1 MRAKGTR
8 GTGHPLGG
16 HCLPPSCPAVH
27 ALAASRPPSH
37 THTHSPLPTL
47 TCPLDHPS
55 PPPPTHQ
62 PTRWIAD
69 NLEVGRPA
77 EVNLF
82 ETTIR
87 VLGGLLSA
95 HALSRGSHPA
105 LAQRLAEKAADLGAR
120 LLPAFASPSGGQGR
134 CKGGGG
140 GVGGGRQEC
149 GGSRL
154 VSGSSEWLVC
164 WQRAAGIGPDVPH
177 RTCMPPCRHLLAY
190 ATLHPYRPLTS
201 CRPSLLGRE
210 PALGAGLDACLGP
223 GQQPV

>member
-47 TCPLDHPS
+47 TCPLDHPA

-140 GVGGGRQEC
+140 GRGREARVWGQPTRI
-149 GGSRL
+149 RL
-154 VSGSSEWLVC
+154 FGVAC
-164 WQRAAGIGPDVPH
+164 
-177 RTCMPPCRHLLAY
+177 LLAARSWNWPRRASSHLH
-190 ATLHPYRPLTS
+190 ATLPPPVSICNAAPL
-201 CRPSLLGRE
+201 PSAHIMQAFPTRT
-210 PALGAGLDACLGP
+210 
-223 GQQPV
+223 